1 MRRTTTR
8 EIELSVHRI
17 VANGIEIGY
26 LDVGEG
32 DPVLLF
38 HGFPDVA
45 TTFLP
50 LIEVLCESGYRCIA
64 PWLRG
69 YAPTAA
75 GRYFDQG
82 TLLADALGLI
92 EALALAEVRVV
103 GHDWGADIAYG
114 LGSASSARVTSL
126 AALSVPHTKAIRRN
140 RSRDFDQLRRS
151 FYIWL
156 FLAGDIADSLVPADD
171 WQFIRRL
178 WQEWSPDWR
187 PDEAHLQEVIDS
199 LQCPGG
205 LRAALG
211 YYRAVFDERLQDASL
226 RDLRLLVETG
236 PVKAPTLL
244 IMGSRD
250 GCIGP
255 EMASGAEVAFSG
267 PYSVET
273 LGECGHFLHMERP
286 VEVGTRIAD
295 WFGRY

>member
-1 MRRTTTR
+1 MAGP
-8 EIELSVHRI
+8 EPSVRRI

-32 DPVLLF
+32 EPVLLF

-50 LIEVLCESGYRCIA
+50 LIEVLRASGYRCIA

-69 YAPTAA
+69 YGPTAA

-92 EALALAEVRVV
+92 EALALPEVRVV
-103 GHDWGADIAYG
+103 GHDWGADVAYG
-114 LGSASSARVTSL
+114 LGSASTAPVASL
-126 AALSVPHTKAIRRN
+126 VVLSIPHTKAIRQN
-140 RSRDFDQLRRS
+140 RARDFDQLRRS

-156 FLAGDIADSLVPADD
+156 FLAGDLADSLVPVEN

-187 PDEAHLQEVIDS
+187 PDDAHLQEVIDS
-199 LQCPGG
+199 LQRPGG

-211 YYRAVFDERLQDASL
+211 YYRAVFDESLQDPSL
-226 RDLRLLVETG
+226 RELRLLVETG
-236 PVKAPTLL
+236 PVTAPTLL
-244 IMGSRD
+244 MMGSRD
-250 GCIGP
+250 GCVGT
-255 EMASGAEVAFSG
+255 EMASGAETAFSG
-267 PYSVET
+267 PYSTEI
-273 LGECGHFLHMERP
+273 LGDCGHFLHLERP